1 MDVRTRDLQLRR
13 WSLHA
18 ACCARGGLTNWA
30 TQMQAELGR
39 LEGILVKIGLDHCLL
54 GRLAC
59 CLCSARSA
67 REPDRASLLFKLAKI
82 PAQLV

>member
-1 MDVRTRDLQLRR
+1 MRAREIYR
-13 WSLHA
+13 SGGGASMA

-59 CLCSARSA
+59 CLCSAR
-67 REPDRASLLFKLAKI
+67 
-82 PAQLV
+82 